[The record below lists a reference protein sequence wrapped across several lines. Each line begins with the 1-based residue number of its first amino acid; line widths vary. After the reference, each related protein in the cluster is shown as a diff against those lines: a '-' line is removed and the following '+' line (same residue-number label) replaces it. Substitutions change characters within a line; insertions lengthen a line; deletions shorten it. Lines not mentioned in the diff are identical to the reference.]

1 MEHADFLTAQ
11 IDFQSSVDALQKG
24 IDTTKA
30 KDHDKMQFTQ
40 VAKKLLDK
48 PLIDEKQKKVIMKFL
63 EQDGE
68 DKLADQLL
76 NQGTDTAM
84 LQNSQNPSAH
94 AFDSHMGPII
104 QMFEDMKDKFEA
116 KVADTEKHETD
127 DLHEY
132 LLLKQDLEH
141 QRSTAQGSRD
151 TKAEMKAK
159 ALQDAADSKGQLAD
173 VTATR
178 DADTVYLHDS
188 DALCKTKASDYEDR
202 QKLRK
207 EEIEALN
214 KAVEILGGTPKSM
227 SEEHLPQLIQSKAGK
242 KALLQVSSRSTN
254 PTQAQ
259 VAAYLQRKSKECGSK
274 VLSVLAMRVAADP
287 FKTVKKMVKDLIV
300 KLMEEAT
307 EEAEHKGFC
316 DSELQTNEKTRK
328 AKTEAVEIL
337 TAESDELNASIQ
349 ETASGLAEL
358 QAQISEL
365 DAAVAQATELRNA
378 ESAKNTLVIKDAQA
392 AQVAVQGAMKV
403 LAEFYDKASDATAML
418 QKKELFGQKKAG
430 QPEIFD
436 DKPYTGM
443 GGDSGGVMG
452 MIEVI
457 QSDFIRLET
466 ETTAQ
471 EEEATREY
479 QSFLNDSEL
488 DKTAK
493 KKDVEHQEALK
504 QDQEQALT
512 EKKADLAGTQ
522 KELDSA
528 MKYFEKLKPQCIST
542 GESYE
547 EKVARRKEEIESLQ
561 EALKILNGE
570 DLVGFGFLQKHE
582 QQ

>member
-1 MEHADFLTAQ
+1 
-11 IDFQSSVDALQKG
+11 
-24 IDTTKA
+24 
-30 KDHDKMQFTQ
+30 
-40 VAKKLLDK
+40 
-48 PLIDEKQKKVIMKFL
+48 
-63 EQDGE
+63 
-68 DKLADQLL
+68 
-76 NQGTDTAM
+76 
-84 LQNSQNPSAH
+84 
-94 AFDSHMGPII
+94 
-104 QMFEDMKDKFEA
+104 
-116 KVADTEKHETD
+116 
-127 DLHEY
+127 
-132 LLLKQDLEH
+132 
-141 QRSTAQGSRD
+141 
-151 TKAEMKAK
+151 
-159 ALQDAADSKGQLAD
+159 
-173 VTATR
+173 
-178 DADTVYLHDS
+178 
-188 DALCKTKASDYEDR
+188 
-202 QKLRK
+202 
-207 EEIEALN
+207 
-214 KAVEILGGTPKSM
+214 
-227 SEEHLPQLIQSKAGK
+227 
-242 KALLQVSSRSTN
+242 
-254 PTQAQ
+254 
-259 VAAYLQRKSKECGSK
+259 
-274 VLSVLAMRVAADP
+274 
-287 FKTVKKMVKDLIV
+287 V

-403 LAEFYDKASDATAML
+403 LAEFYDKASDATAMM
-418 QKKELFGQKKAG
+418 QEKELLGNKFTADKR

-436 DKPYTGM
+436 DKPYRGM
-443 GGDSGGVMG
+443 GADSGGVMG